1 MLVLGRRVNQA
12 IWIGDA
18 VRVVVTRIGTDQVK
32 LGIDAPNGVS
42 VDREE
47 IRERKRTSGSTVK

>member
-1 MLVLGRRVNQA
+1 MLVLGRRVDQA

>member
-12 IWIGDA
+12 IWIGGA
-18 VRVVVTRIGTDQVK
+18 VRVVVPRIGVGQVK
-32 LGIDAPNGVS
+32 LGIDAPKGVS

-47 IRERKRTSGSTVK
+47 IRERKRTSGSVVK